1 MATQFLERPGKPRL
15 AYCQSLAADPGK
27 SLPAIV
33 FLGGY
38 RSDMSG
44 TKATWLESQCR
55 ARHQAFVR
63 FDYRGHGLS
72 EGTFEDCVISQWMED
87 AATVIDTLTAGP
99 VILVGSSMG
108 GWISLLIA
116 QQNPERVAGIVGI
129 AAAADYTREIDKN
142 LTAKQKREMNERGFI
157 SLPNDYSDKP
167 YIVTKALI
175 DDAEPLCLLDKDNII
190 NAPVRLV
197 HGMKDTD
204 VPWQNSFRIR
214 NAITGGDVDV
224 ILIEHGD
231 HRLSTPENL
240 ALIDTQIRILSGL
253 AE

>member
-15 AYCQSLAADPGK
+15 AYCQTPATGSGK
-27 SLPAIV
+27 SLPAII

-72 EGTFEDCVISQWMED
+72 EGKFEDCVISQWLED
-87 AATVIDTLTAGP
+87 ALAVIDTLAAGP

-116 QQNPERVAGIVGI
+116 QRHPEKIAGIVGI
-129 AAAADYTREIDKN
+129 AAAADYTREISKS
-142 LTAKQKREMNERGFI
+142 LTAEQQREMNEKGFVAMP
-157 SLPNDYSDKP
+157 SSYGNEP
-167 YIVTKALI
+167 YIVTKKLL
-175 DDAEPLCLLDKDNII
+175 DDAEALCLLDKDNII
-190 NAPVRLV
+190 NAPVRLL
-197 HGMKDTD
+197 HGMKDAD

-214 NAITGGDVDV
+214 NAMTGGDVDV

-240 ALIDTQIRILSGL
+240 ALLDTPIRILSGL

>member
-1 MATQFLERPGKPRL
+1 MDTQFLERPGKPRL
-15 AYCQSLAADPGK
+15 AYCRAPAAGSGK
-27 SLPAIV
+27 SLPAII

-44 TKATWLESQCR
+44 TKATWLEGQCQ
-55 ARHQAFVR
+55 ARQQAYVR

-72 EGTFEDCVISQWMED
+72 EGKFEDGIISQWMED
-87 AATVIDTLTAGP
+87 ALAVIDTLTAGP

-116 QQNPERVAGIVGI
+116 QRHPERIAGIVGI
-129 AAAADYTREIDKN
+129 AAAADYTREIDRN
-142 LTAKQKREMNERGFI
+142 LTAKQKYEMNEKGFVAI
-157 SLPNDYSDKP
+157 PNDYSDKP

-175 DDAEPLCLLDKDNII
+175 DDAESLCLLDKDNII

-204 VPWQNSFRIR
+204 VPWQNSFRVR

-231 HRLSTPENL
+231 HRLSAPENL